1 VYIVQSILH
10 LSYHSLTSPIMSQ
23 LSSSSSTNNTPPTT
37 FYGKIKSICREHEFV
52 LLILL
57 AIGLAKLNPTIGIQ
71 YCYPEITATWLAV
84 ILIFV
89 LSGLSLPTS
98 ELHIAAFH
106 NIPFNIY
113 IQCFNFFFV
122 SGFVYCVC
130 HYVLYPYHI
139 IQSIHLLHGMIVC
152 SCLPMAINTVI
163 VITKSSHGD
172 DAAAIFNCALAN
184 LIGVVI
190 SPFLIL
196 LFIGM
201 NSKMNPVD
209 VFIKLTL
216 RVLLPVFVGQLLQR
230 LAWVQVHI
238 ISKHKHI
245 FKNLQQYCLVYIVY
259 TVFCSTFVT
268 PSASSSSS
276 NTALSTRDVIMVFI
290 CQIALLLL
298 VMIIAWTML
307 RYWFPNQPKLQAMG
321 FVGCTFKTVAVGV
334 PLVNAMYAA
343 TAPELVALYTLP
355 LLIWHPMQLIIGS
368 LLAPYLARYVDAEL
382 ERLQEQSSTQ
392 DGIAPTETTA
402 LLVSQKV

>member
-1 VYIVQSILH
+1 MSTSTISSKTIFQHIQSI
-10 LSYHSLTSPIMSQ
+10 YQ
-23 LSSSSSTNNTPPTT
+23 
-37 FYGKIKSICREHEFV
+37 EHEFV
-52 LLILL
+52 LLILMS
-57 AIGLAKLNPTIGIQ
+57 IGLAKLNPNFGVS
-71 YCYPEITATWLAV
+71 YCYPDITATWIAV
-84 ILIFV
+84 ICIFV
-89 LSGLSLPTS
+89 LSGLSLQTS

-106 NIPFNIY
+106 NIAFNVY

-122 SGFVYCVC
+122 SGFVYSVC
-130 HYVLYPYHI
+130 HYILYPYHI

-172 DAAAIFNCALAN
+172 DAAAIFNCAFAN

-201 NSKMNPVD
+201 SSQMNPLD
-209 VFIKLTL
+209 VFIKLAL
-216 RVLLPVFVGQLLQR
+216 RVLLPVLVGQLLQR
-230 LAWVQVHI
+230 WMWVKTHVI
-238 ISKHKHI
+238 AKYKHI
-245 FKNLQQYCLVYIVY
+245 FKNLQQYCLVFIVY
-259 TVFCSTFVT
+259 TVFCSTFLA
-268 PSASSSSS
+268 PSHGTGAAS
-276 NTALSTRDVIMVFI
+276 NTILSTRDVIMVFI
-290 CQIALLLL
+290 CQITLLLL
-298 VMIIAWTML
+298 VMIMAWTML

-368 LLAPYLARYVDAEL
+368 LLAPYLAKYVDAEL
-382 ERLQEQSSTQ
+382 ERISTMT
-392 DGIAPTETTA
+392 GNAPAPTETTS
-402 LLVSQKV
+402 LLASPTV